1 MARILIIEDNP
12 ANMKLAC
19 LLVRNAGH
27 TVLSAVD
34 AETGLTLARADRPD
48 LILMDIQLPGMD
60 GLAATALLKQDPAT
74 ATIPVIALTAMA
86 MKEDQ
91 EKSLVAGCDAYIAKP
106 LRYPELYAA
115 IDTLLANRPASGERR
130 SSLSPGAITN
140 PNATILIVDDQ
151 IQNRTLLETLLRP
164 EGYRTLSAASGEE
177 ALAAIARHAPDLIL
191 LDVMM
196 PGMDGYQ
203 VAGKLKSN
211 PATSDIPIIMVT
223 AKGDRSDRLAG
234 LNAGA
239 EDFLIKPVD
248 RAELWLRVRNLLR
261 LKKRAETE
269 IVTLN
274 AGFERRVEERTQQLT
289 QLTVELGAANET
301 LEQLSLHD
309 GLTGLANRRFFD
321 TYLADQIALAR
332 RHNRSLALV
341 MYDVDLF
348 KAYNDH
354 YGHPA
359 GDECL
364 KNIAAALRSC
374 CRRPGDVAVRYG
386 GEEFAMILPDT
397 ELAGAARI
405 AEGARDAIAQLKIP
419 HEHSPASPCASIS
432 GGVAVLLG
440 KFDVPVQQLITTAD
454 QALYQAKHLGRNRIV
469 SAPAEPGA
477 GVREPSAVF
486 SQLPVTS

>member
-74 ATIPVIALTAMA
+74 AAIPVIALTAMA

-91 EKSLVAGCDAYIAKP
+91 EKSQVAGCDAYIAKP
-106 LRYPELYAA
+106 LRYQELYAA
-115 IDTLLANRPASGERR
+115 IDTLLANRPAGGERR
-130 SSLSPGAITN
+130 SSLSSGAITS

-164 EGYRTLSAASGEE
+164 EGYLTLSAASGEE
-177 ALAAIARHAPDLIL
+177 ALASIARHAPDLIL

-196 PGMDGYQ
+196 PGMDGYK
-203 VAGKLKSN
+203 VAGLLKAN
-211 PATSDIPIIMVT
+211 PVTADIPIIMVT
-223 AKGDRSDRLAG
+223 AKGDRGDRLAG

-239 EDFLIKPVD
+239 EDFLTKPID
-248 RAELWLRVRNLLR
+248 RAELWLRVRN
-261 LKKRAETE
+261 
-269 IVTLN
+269 
-274 AGFERRVEERTQQLT
+274 
-289 QLTVELGAANET
+289 
-301 LEQLSLHD
+301 
-309 GLTGLANRRFFD
+309 
-321 TYLADQIALAR
+321 
-332 RHNRSLALV
+332 NRSLALV

-364 KNIAAALRSC
+364 KKIAAALRSC

-432 GGVAVLLG
+432 GGVAVLLR
-440 KFDVPVQQLITTAD
+440 KFDVPVQQLITAAD

-477 GVREPSAVF
+477 GVREPSTVF